1 MTVLSFNNSAASAKF
16 IGAALGAIA
25 LSACSVTGNSGRSL
39 NADGEK
45 ANYEEAI
52 GAFTSP
58 AADPTQGDPVAA
70 AAFWGTKFQQQP
82 DETEV
87 VVNYSAALR
96 KIGSVEEAV
105 KIITAATNR
114 NDSSEVKLEA
124 GKALIEG
131 GRAFEAVRYLKE
143 ASEEMPNNW
152 SALSSYGVA
161 LDQIGEHDT
170 AQLKYDQA
178 LALAPNSTIVMNNKG
193 LSYAMSG
200 DLGRAVATL
209 RHTVGMPGSDARMRQ
224 NLALALALKGD
235 LREAERLARS
245 DLPPQIADR
254 NIDYFR
260 SLLNQP
266 AYWQDYA
273 AEDFDTPQFDQPV
286 AAAAPLKAA
295 PAPKTK
301 PALVPTETLSL
312 REEVTPVTAISSEP
326 VSLTGATPVTDA
338 SWDEVPVLKDAAD
351 TAVDAAVGTP
361 VPALIEEAADAAVE
375 ASGASLKD

>member
-1 MTVLSFNNSAASAKF
+1 MTVLSFNNSATSAKF

-25 LSACSVTGNSGRSL
+25 LSACSGTGNSGRSL
-39 NADGEK
+39 NVAGED

-70 AAFWGTKFQQQP
+70 AAFWGTKFQQTP

-161 LDQIGEHDT
+161 LDQIGEHST

-178 LALAPNSTIVMNNKG
+178 LALAPGSAIIMNNKG
-193 LSYAMSG
+193 LSFAMAG
-200 DLGRAVATL
+200 KLDRAVATL
-209 RHTVGMPGSDARMRQ
+209 RHTVGMAGSDARMRQ

-273 AEDFDTPQFDQPV
+273 AEDFDTPQFDAPV
-286 AAAAPLKAA
+286 AAAAPLKSA
-295 PAPKTK
+295 PAPKAK
-301 PALVPTETLSL
+301 PAPAAKPAPEPAETLSL
-312 REEVTPVTAISSEP
+312 RQEVVPVTAISSEP
-326 VSLTGATPVTDA
+326 VSLTVAPEAEPTTEAVAAPKEAKLDA
-338 SWDEVPVLKDAAD
+338 VPTLV
-351 TAVDAAVGTP
+351 
-361 VPALIEEAADAAVE
+361 EEAADEAAQ
-375 ASGASLKD
+375 APGASLKE